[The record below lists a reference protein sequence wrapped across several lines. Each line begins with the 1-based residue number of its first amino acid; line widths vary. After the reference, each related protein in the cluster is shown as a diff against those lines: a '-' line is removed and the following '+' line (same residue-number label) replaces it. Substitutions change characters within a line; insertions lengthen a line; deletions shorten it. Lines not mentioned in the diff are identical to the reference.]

1 MLWNTT
7 ALLGDPY
14 TISYTTVVHDI
25 VQTMDRLAAVLG
37 TLFLRYAISI
47 LRLYLDKTHARSAQI
62 CYPYVPGAM
71 AYGFSERRVLPDEL
85 EI

>member
-47 LRLYLDKTHARSAQI
+47 LRLYLDKTRSQCAD
-62 CYPYVPGAM
+62 M
-71 AYGFSERRVLPDEL
+71 LPVRTGCHGVWLFGKESAA
-85 EI
+85 